1 MRTADHS
8 CKVFVY
14 DHSSLFSTSAAIAWV
29 PRRLPRER
37 TDPSESQSQTS
48 KRFNRDHVFNITGQ
62 YLYTAGKRA
71 TEGADITLRQDC
83 NQSIPLQIR

>member
-1 MRTADHS
+1 MTVPS
-8 CKVFVY
+8 V
-14 DHSSLFSTSAAIAWV
+14 FSTSVAIAWV

-48 KRFNRDHVFNITGQ
+48 KRFNRDHRCSILPVNTLDS
-62 YLYTAGKRA
+62 LYTAGKRA
-71 TEGADITLRQDC
+71 TEEGVDSTLRQDC